1 MRLDNL
7 VKVGQLKAHVP
18 DAPFQ
23 RARQIWRKHTYLSET
38 FRAPD
43 AEALALAADWSAGS
57 ISVMSETLNAP
68 YCSSISGAT
77 AKKSAK

>member
-23 RARQIWRKHTYLSET
+23 RARP
-38 FRAPD
+38 FRWQKI
-43 AEALALAADWSAGS
+43 LAHVDHVRRYACRL
-57 ISVMSETLNAP
+57 
-68 YCSSISGAT
+68 
-77 AKKSAK
+77 K